1 MNSNNF
7 QSQYLEKVINEFA
20 KLPGIGKKT
29 ALRLAIHQL
38 NQPKEEVERL
48 ANALIEMK
56 NEIKLCKK
64 CHNISENDLCDICS
78 SNKRDESVI
87 CVVESV
93 KELLA
98 VEATSQYNGHYH
110 ILGGRI
116 SPMDGIGPDDLNIN
130 SLEKRIK
137 TNDIVEVILAL
148 STTMEGD
155 TTGFYIYRRLEKY
168 NVLLSTL
175 ARGISIGDE
184 LEYTDEITLGKS
196 LINRT
201 PYKGE

>member
-116 SPMDGIGPDDLNIN
+116 SPMDGVGPDDLNIN